1 MSSLLCTARSVV
13 VTLRSIVHYEQ
24 SQNEYQITKNGTIP
38 ENQRE
43 SLLGTRAR
51 SFGSF
56 NSEFF
61 VHSFTSFSNDQAPDN
76 ITQITTATTTAQVFH
91 TKKKKEKKNYCWWFT
106 YVTGC
111 FYRRASDSGI
121 QSPYSP
127 PFRMRENERES
138 VK

>member
-1 MSSLLCTARSVV
+1 
-13 VTLRSIVHYEQ
+13 VHYEQ

-91 TKKKKEKKNYCWWFT
+91 TKKKRKKKKITAGGLRLSRDVFIGGRQIPAYN
-106 YVTGC
+106 
-111 FYRRASDSGI
+111 RPIPLRSG
-121 QSPYSP
+121 
-127 PFRMRENERES
+127 
-138 VK
+138 

>member
-61 VHSFTSFSNDQAPDN
+61 VHSFTSFSNDQPPDN

-91 TKKKKEKKNYCWWFT
+91 TKKKKKEKKITAGGLRLSRDVFIGGRQIPAYN
-106 YVTGC
+106 
-111 FYRRASDSGI
+111 RPIPLRSG
-121 QSPYSP
+121 
-127 PFRMRENERES
+127 
-138 VK
+138 

>member
-91 TKKKKEKKNYCWWFT
+91 TKKKKKKITVGGLRLSRDVFIGGRQIPAYN
-106 YVTGC
+106 
-111 FYRRASDSGI
+111 RPIPLRSG
-121 QSPYSP
+121 
-127 PFRMRENERES
+127 
-138 VK
+138 

>member
-91 TKKKKEKKNYCWWFT
+91 TKKKERKKKLLLVV
-106 YVTGC
+106 YVCHGM
-111 FYRRASDSGI
+111 FLSEGVR
-121 QSPYSP
+121 
-127 PFRMRENERES
+127 FRHTIALFPS
-138 VK
+138 VQDEGE